1 MQPWVLA
8 VLWPLVLFM
17 LALSVRQAWH
27 GRVVSQR
34 LAAVS
39 AGASLS
45 PREAAK
51 PRLSFRERWAV
62 GPGAAALRL
71 RVSEYIMFRV
81 ASFLVPFLVGFVLR
95 GLVAGVVLG
104 LVGLVGLTVYFRQK
118 QRRWLTEAEEAL
130 PEFLRGVAGALR
142 AGSSLAQ
149 AMDLVAQDTVG
160 PLGDEI
166 RRVLRRERLGFS
178 TSETLAEITRRIP
191 SRDLAL
197 AVMAITIQREVGGSL
212 ADVLDNI
219 VETIVERQQLKSEI
233 RILTAQGRYS
243 GWLLTFMP
251 FGLGLLMWFADPS
264 YMGALVQGLTG
275 WAMLGGAGISVGIG
289 GFVINRMVRTP
300 EM

>member
-8 VLWPLVLFM
+8 VGWPVVLLM

-27 GRVVSQR
+27 GRVVNQR

-39 AGASLS
+39 S
-45 PREAAK
+45 EAALTPRADTP
-51 PRLSFRERWAV
+51 PRLSFRERWTT

-81 ASFLVPFLVGFVLR
+81 ASFFVPFLLGFVLR
-95 GLVAGVVLG
+95 GLVAGLVLG
-104 LVGLVGLTVYFRQK
+104 LVGLAGLTLYFRQK
-118 QRRWLTEAEEAL
+118 QRRWLTDAEEAL

-149 AMDLVAQDTVG
+149 AMDLVAHDTVG

-178 TSETLAEITRRIP
+178 TAETLAEIARRVP
-191 SRDLAL
+191 SRDLGL

-233 RILTAQGRYS
+233 RILTAQGRVS

-264 YMGALVQGLTG
+264 YMGELVHGLLG
-275 WAMLGGAGISVGIG
+275 WAMLGGAGVSVGIG